1 MITLKQYAKIIENQL
16 NENAHAKAFKF
27 QFKVWAD
34 VGDYQNA
41 FNNQVDYSL
50 INCVLRETSGNYTPV
65 KVAKTK
71 FAPMVFEA
79 AIGQEQEANLRV
91 VLEDWAAN
99 QLGVIYSAY
108 DITYMVTP
116 GAIVPGTAV
125 NTCELGS
132 TIPLSMTIELQS
144 TELGLIANEM
154 VWTISVG
161 DIVKAEV
168 EVLNFEIGSARTQQT
183 ADYINKDKT
192 SSSNQMATKS
202 IMLRIPI
209 AKTEICK
216 KLFNDILADNK
227 DEVYTI
233 EETDGWSS
241 GINDKFIIASGQLIG
256 DTTKIVALQCTF
268 LKSDEQME

>member
-125 NTCELGS
+125 NTCDLGS

-144 TELGLIANEM
+144 TEMGLIANEM

-183 ADYINKDKT
+183 ADYINESKT
-192 SSSNQMATKS
+192 ASSNQMATKS

-241 GINDKFIIASGQLIG
+241 GINDKFIMASGQLLG

-268 LKSDEQME
+268 LKSDAQME